1 VSESVPDTTQL
12 PECRVPVVLIAP
24 EDETTTPQ
32 ATDVVTKLTR
42 PAGPFVA
49 SWLVNAD
56 EPVVVTVPVAGPF
69 WVRATAVVVRVKAQV
84 PESGLV
90 SESVP
95 DTVQLPVCRVP
106 VVLIAPDDETKT
118 PQAVDRVVA

>member
-12 PECRVPVVLIAP
+12 PVCRLPVVLIAP

-42 PAGPFVA
+42 PAGPVVA

-56 EPVVVTVPVAGPF
+56 EA
-69 WVRATAVVVRVKAQV
+69 AVVVDPDADPLWVIVTAVMVRV
-84 PESGLV
+84 
-90 SESVP
+90 
-95 DTVQLPVCRVP
+95 
-106 VVLIAPDDETKT
+106 
-118 PQAVDRVVA
+118 